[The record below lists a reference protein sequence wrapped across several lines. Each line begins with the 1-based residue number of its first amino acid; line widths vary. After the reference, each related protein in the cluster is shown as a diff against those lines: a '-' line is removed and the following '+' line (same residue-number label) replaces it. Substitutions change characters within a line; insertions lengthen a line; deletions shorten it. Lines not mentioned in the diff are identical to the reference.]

1 MINFEESLE
10 IIRKNVKT
18 SNKNESI
25 NVEDSILRVLSKD
38 YKAMRNS
45 PEHDK
50 SSMDG
55 IVILK
60 KDLNKIQKFELV
72 GESKA
77 GDHRSKSFKS
87 GQAKLIYTGA
97 PIPKSQKYI
106 VIIKENITKIKDKK
120 IFISAKIDPLQDNIR
135 VKGSDYKKGEICLK
149 KKRVL
154 NVRLSSLAYSLDL
167 KKIEVLKKP
176 RVAIIVTGNEIKNEL
191 NLKGSINSSN
201 TITIKNIVNFFGAKI
216 IDIKFAKDT
225 EKSILN
231 AFDSLKKFDLVITS
245 GGLSV
250 GKYDLV
256 KKSLLKRNLHM
267 LFNKV
272 AMKPGKPC
280 AFGKF
285 KNNSYFLGLPG
296 NPVSCFIGSFTFVNL
311 ILKSLLG
318 INTTNLFNFSFSFS
332 ENYIPKNNNLTSF
345 LRICNKKTKGR
356 NYFKISEN
364 QDSSLLS
371 VLGNSDGII
380 IRKPYAPAI
389 RKGQKTKTIQFKE
402 LENFYI

>member
-154 NVRLSSLAYSLDL
+154 NVR
-167 KKIEVLKKP
+167 
-176 RVAIIVTGNEIKNEL
+176 
-191 NLKGSINSSN
+191 
-201 TITIKNIVNFFGAKI
+201 
-216 IDIKFAKDT
+216 
-225 EKSILN
+225 
-231 AFDSLKKFDLVITS
+231 
-245 GGLSV
+245 
-250 GKYDLV
+250 
-256 KKSLLKRNLHM
+256 
-267 LFNKV
+267 
-272 AMKPGKPC
+272 
-280 AFGKF
+280 
-285 KNNSYFLGLPG
+285 
-296 NPVSCFIGSFTFVNL
+296 
-311 ILKSLLG
+311 
-318 INTTNLFNFSFSFS
+318 
-332 ENYIPKNNNLTSF
+332 
-345 LRICNKKTKGR
+345 
-356 NYFKISEN
+356 
-364 QDSSLLS
+364 
-371 VLGNSDGII
+371 
-380 IRKPYAPAI
+380 
-389 RKGQKTKTIQFKE
+389 
-402 LENFYI
+402 